1 MLRSPLASAR
11 LPPPASMLAPAYGR
25 PRSRTAPSTPLVEAP
40 AHTLVELPGS
50 IPDRPRASYH
60 HSYDSKLRQPLRPTS
75 HAKRP
80 SHPWLH
86 FTSDSK
92 NDRAAENH
100 RNSTPPQYVQ
110 PSTPQQQPSEGLM
123 ASTRKFSKPTAHPR
137 RIWSD
142 PLQSRGTLQP
152 VPSTPR
158 REAVADCH
166 TSEPSIVSMA
176 TGNNHRISY
185 DTSHH
190 SYEQDSRSAHACS
203 LQASHEAHLA
213 ALTEAHRREIAS
225 LHVYIEQLGPCRGL
239 VRTSE
244 VHTHPSMRQYADHQK
259 FGIYNSAETWRSAP
273 TRHRKSQSQ
282 SFPANHANT
291 TIDPHCTS
299 LAGCG
304 EIWLECNHL
313 RNTLETTSTRLSQ
326 SEDTI
331 RRMQGV
337 EKSLKATIENL
348 RSRLQAANNER
359 LDVQEGFHNA
369 CCRVRGFA
377 ERETSLIHELEELQK
392 FSSQAVIAGQCYE
405 EMANLQELHHQR
417 PISPGTNSTTTSH
430 SRAQSHPPSLSP
442 SSRSPSPSALGIS
455 IPQTPR
461 TTAEALLVTTE
472 SPSAYTLSRTPLLVV
487 HKELPP
493 PAPPFDTSPM
503 PARLRRAETTKSVG
517 ESIIEL
523 YAGPENDDGWERGW
537 CADGVDEVG
546 GRGWVEWV

>member
-1 MLRSPLASAR
+1 MLRSPLASAL
-11 LPPPASMLAPAYGR
+11 LPPPSSMLAPAYGR

-40 AHTLVELPGS
+40 THNLVELPGS

-60 HSYDSKLRQPLRPTS
+60 NSYDSKLRQPSRPNS

-86 FTSDSK
+86 LPSDTK
-92 NDRAAENH
+92 KDRAAEDH
-100 RNSTPPQYVQ
+100 RESTVPQFFQ
-110 PSTPQQQPSEGLM
+110 PSTPQQQPIEGFT
-123 ASTRKFSKPTAHPR
+123 ASTRRFTKPTAHPR

-142 PLQSRGTLQP
+142 PIQSRGTLQSM
-152 VPSTPR
+152 PSTSTPQ
-158 REAVADCH
+158 REAMADCH
-166 TSEPSIVSMA
+166 TPKSSFASITA
-176 TGNNHRISY
+176 GNNHRISY

-190 SYEQDSRSAHACS
+190 SYENDSRSSYACS
-203 LQASHEAHLA
+203 LQTSHEAHLA
-213 ALTEAHRREIAS
+213 ALTEAHQREIAS
-225 LHVYIEQLGPCRGL
+225 LHVYIEQLEPCRGL
-239 VRTSE
+239 ARTSE
-244 VHTHPSMRQYADHQK
+244 VHTHPAMRQYADHQK
-259 FGIYNSAETWRSAP
+259 FGTYNAAETWRSVP

-282 SFPANHANT
+282 NYPANLTNT
-291 TIDPHCTS
+291 AIDPHYTS

-313 RNTLETTSTRLSQ
+313 RNTLQTTNTRLSQ

-331 RRMQGV
+331 QRMQGV
-337 EKSLKATIENL
+337 EKSLKATIEDL

-369 CCRVRGFA
+369 CCRVRGLA
-377 ERETSLIHELEELQK
+377 EREASLVFELEELQK

-405 EMANLQELHHQR
+405 EMANLQEIHHQR
-417 PISPGTNSTTTSH
+417 PISPGTNSTTTGH
-430 SRAQSHPPSLSP
+430 SEAQSHPPSLSP

-472 SPSAYTLSRTPLLVV
+472 SHSAYTLSRTTPAGAY
-487 HKELPP
+487 KELPLP
-493 PAPPFDTSPM
+493 PLDSSPT
-503 PARLRRAETTKSVG
+503 PVRLRRGETTKSVG

-523 YAGPENDDGWERGW
+523 YAGQEDGDGWERGW